1 MDGYSASS
9 TRTVWEGTECM
20 NLNFLSNTPIFRR
33 LFIAFAAA
41 TLIPAIVIALLGTF
55 YVNSLVSRGQAVTT
69 TFEAQSA
76 AYAQQVELQRME
88 ALLTARNAQVFAF
101 LSQGPTADASLFA
114 GGNLSNGEISN
125 LQTTFDQGLGNYQ
138 QNYELATSS
147 NMAPVS
153 SILLSQDPNTTIIKD
168 QQRTLEL
175 AKTQWATYK
184 TFQQDEIQKLDQ
196 ILAKNPTAAQ
206 IALDYNDAYGP
217 LFSAQQ
223 AYINL
228 ENSCQ
233 HLVNLAQQ
241 TGNIVSNV
249 GDAQI
254 NPVRIATIIAI
265 ISTILLVFLIGYAVN
280 QTITVPLRQ
289 LASLTRRI
297 AKGETSAR
305 ATIAGRDEIY
315 LVASSM
321 NNMLDNIVH
330 LIQDTQGQRDNLQAQ
345 VEKLVSEVSG
355 VGEGDLRV
363 QAEVTADALGV
374 LADSFNYMVEELSS
388 LVVRVKM
395 VAHEVEGTT
404 VSILDRMTQLVET
417 GDMQIRQIGQATV
430 EVGRM
435 AEDSRRVAER
445 AQTLLSIARTARRD
459 AQGGR
464 GAVQQAVEGM
474 GRIREN
480 VQATSS
486 KVDALG
492 ESSKE
497 INNIVDA
504 IAQIAHQTNRLALDA
519 AIQAAMAGENGK
531 GFGAVAADIRRL
543 AERAKEEAGSIARI
557 VRTVRDDIDA
567 ASDAMQD
574 TERETTT
581 GVTLT
586 QEAGIALESL
596 FAAVEQQAREIETI
610 NQVAT
615 QQVNSS
621 NAVSQIMHGVSQN
634 TQQSS
639 LSTREASQNMER
651 LSRLV
656 EQLRASTEAFKL
668 RENQDMST
676 PMVSVSV
683 YPEAEQEGQLTMSGF
698 FRTVT
703 ASTVPSGPGIGGSN
717 PYPYN
722 ALPPASPAGAGRPN
736 NAAPFY
742 PAASNLPA
750 QGQPTSQP
758 GYGNYGNYDN
768 AGNFG
773 GGNQQGQFGNFGPQR
788 TPAPVPTPNPAPTRP
803 GPANQQG
810 QGQQR
815 PNPQRPQE
823 QQRYADPFEEYRTN
837 GNGNGNW
844 NGNGNGNWN
853 GNGNGN
859 QNR

>member
-1 MDGYSASS
+1 
-9 TRTVWEGTECM
+9 M
-20 NLNFLSNTPIFRR
+20 NFKFLSNTPIFRR

-41 TLIPAIVIALLGTF
+41 TLIPAVVIALLGTY

-69 TFEAQSA
+69 TFKAQSE
-76 AYAQQVELQRME
+76 AYAQQVDLQRME

-101 LSQGPTADASLFA
+101 LSQGPNADSSLLA
-114 GGNLSNGEISN
+114 GGQLSSGEINN
-125 LQTTFDQGLGNYQ
+125 LQTSFDQNLSAYQ

-153 SILLSQDPNTTIIKD
+153 SILISENPNTTIIKD
-168 QQRTLEL
+168 QRQTLNL
-175 AKTQWATYK
+175 AKNQWNTYK
-184 TFQQDEIQKLDQ
+184 TFQQEELTTLDG
-196 ILAKNPTAAQ
+196 ILTQKNPDITQ
-206 IALDYNDAYGP
+206 DYSNAYGT

-223 AYINL
+223 TYIGL
-228 ENSCQ
+228 ENSWQ
-233 HLVNLAQQ
+233 HLVNLAQ
-241 TGNIVSNV
+241 TMGGIVSNV

-265 ISTILLVFLIGYAVN
+265 VSTILLVFLIGYAVN

-305 ATIAGRDEIY
+305 APIAGRDEIY

-330 LIQDTQGQRDNLQAQ
+330 LIQDAQAQRDNLQGQ

-404 VSILDRMTQLVET
+404 VNILDRMTQLVET

-430 EVGRM
+430 EVEHM

-445 AQTLLSIARTARRD
+445 AQALLSVARTARRD

-464 GAVQQAVEGM
+464 EAVQQTIEGM
-474 GRIREN
+474 GRIHEN

-497 INNIVDA
+497 INNIVDI

-543 AERAKEEAGSIARI
+543 AERAKEEASSIARI
-557 VRTVRDDIDA
+557 VRGVREDISA
-567 ASDAMQD
+567 AAISMQD
-574 TERETTT
+574 TERETSI
-581 GVTLT
+581 GARLT
-586 QEAGIALESL
+586 QEAGTALESL
-596 FAAVEQQAREIETI
+596 FAAVEQQGHEIEII
-610 NQVAT
+610 NQVSN
-615 QQVNSS
+615 QQVLSS
-621 NAVSQIMHGVSQN
+621 NAVSQIMRSVSDS

-639 LSTREASQNMER
+639 LSNREASQSMER

-656 EQLRASTEAFKL
+656 EQLRSSTEAFKL

-676 PMVSVSV
+676 PVVSVSV

-703 ASTVPSGPGIGGSN
+703 ASAVASGSGVGSGS
-717 PYPYN
+717 YPYN
-722 ALPPASPAGAGRPN
+722 ALPPASGTSAGRPN
-736 NAAPFY
+736 NGSFFSPTPY
-742 PAASNLPA
+742 
-750 QGQPTSQP
+750 QPDQTSQAGQAGYSNSGSFGNQP
-758 GYGNYGNYDN
+758 NQYGNSGGIPPDQ
-768 AGNFG
+768 
-773 GGNQQGQFGNFGPQR
+773 GGNSGSQR
-788 TPAPVPTPNPAPTRP
+788 TPAPTPAPTRP
-803 GPANQQG
+803 GASNPQWQQNQQG
-810 QGQQR
+810 QRQQR
-815 PNPQRPQE
+815 QN
-823 QQRYADPFEEYRTN
+823 QQRQQWYSEPFEEYRAN
-837 GNGNGNW
+837 GNGNGH
-844 NGNGNGNWN
+844 GNGDSNGSQNW
-853 GNGNGN
+853 
-859 QNR
+859 